1 MAAREQIPE
10 ATIQRLP
17 MYLRCLLEAQRVGHI
32 GTSSQDLAQACGT
45 NAAQVRKDLS
55 YFGEVGTRG
64 VGYDVQGLI
73 AHLSSILGVIDRRR
87 TAIIGVGS
95 FGHALADYTGFSERG
110 FEVVAAI
117 DADPEKIGTTV
128 AGVIVTPV
136 DDLEATLTETEAE
149 IVIIATPAHVAQA
162 IADRA
167 VSVGIK
173 AILNLA
179 PMRLTVPDDV
189 VVRQVCLSADL
200 QVLSFHLAHN
210 AL

>member
-1 MAAREQIPE
+1 MAAREQIPD
-10 ATIQRLP
+10 ATVQRLP
-17 MYLRCLLEAQRVGHI
+17 MYLRCLLEAQRLGHL

-73 AHLSSILGVIDRRR
+73 AHLSSILGVIDRRK
-87 TAIIGVGS
+87 TAIVGVGS
-95 FGHALADYTGFSERG
+95 FGHALADYSGFSERG
-110 FEVVAAI
+110 FELVAAI
-117 DADPEKIGTTV
+117 DADSSKVGTKV
-128 AGVIVTPV
+128 AGITVSPI
-136 DDLEATLTETEAE
+136 DDFETTLTETGTE
-149 IVIIATPAHVAQA
+149 ILVIATPAHAAQE
-162 IADRA
+162 IVDRA
-167 VSVGIK
+167 VAVGIK

-179 PMRLTVPDDV
+179 PVRLEVPDDV

-200 QVLSFHLAHN
+200 QVLSFHLAHG